1 VAFIARQAVATAA
14 RLIQLLPGLIS
25 LAPDWPGM
33 SRPAKLNSQNGSKDM
48 RAFFLAATIL
58 CFTGLAASAQPSKM
72 NPNPDATG
80 VEGPAGTSA
89 EPSKMTPNPSG
100 VEGLTG
106 AMRDVGSPWL
116 DHAINDVG
124 TNPTGWK
131 RQWCAKS
138 VSLWLA
144 KRQEGLRRQHR
155 HLLPQRRAQ
164 IGWADNRRAGG
175 DEASRRHRE
184 GSA

>member
-1 VAFIARQAVATAA
+1 
-14 RLIQLLPGLIS
+14 
-25 LAPDWPGM
+25 
-33 SRPAKLNSQNGSKDM
+33 M

-89 EPSKMTPNPSG
+89 EPSKMNPNPDATG

-131 RQWCAKS
+131 RQWCARS
-138 VSLWLA
+138 VNLWLQRSG
-144 KRQEGLRRQHR
+144 KRGCGGNTAISCLNAGRKLSE
-155 HLLPQRRAQ
+155 PQVGALAVMKHDVG
-164 IGWADNRRAGG
+164 IVK
-175 DEASRRHRE
+175 
-184 GSA
+184 

>member
-1 VAFIARQAVATAA
+1 
-14 RLIQLLPGLIS
+14 
-25 LAPDWPGM
+25 
-33 SRPAKLNSQNGSKDM
+33 M
-48 RAFFLAATIL
+48 RAIFLAATIL

-89 EPSKMTPNPSG
+89 EPSKMTQSPAAAS

-138 VSLWLA
+138 VNLWL
-144 KRQEGLRRQHR
+144 
-155 HLLPQRRAQ
+155 QRSGKKGCGGNTAISCLSAGRKLDGPT
-164 IGWADNRRAGG
+164 IGALAVMKHHVGIVKEVHSGQVTLVSGNHSGRSGARSVGIGKYARGRVVAYVWP
-175 DEASRRHRE
+175 E
-184 GSA
+184 